1 MRPLRTAV
9 RTVLLTTLAAAGA
22 MVIAA
27 EPAMAH
33 TGRPSTGL
41 ADGFLHPIT
50 GPDHLLAML
59 AVGVVAALATSR
71 RGAFATPAAF
81 VGGML
86 IGGVAGVAD
95 VPLPG
100 AEALIVASV
109 LLLGVAIVS
118 AVRGAG
124 DWFLV
129 ALVVAGVAHGHAHGA
144 EAPVAANVAA
154 YVGGFVA
161 ATAFLHAAG
170 AAIGLTVRNHR
181 TLQIGLGAVT
191 IASGGLLV
199 A

>member
-9 RTVLLTTLAAAGA
+9 RTVLLTTLAATGA
-22 MVIAA
+22 IVLAA

-33 TGRPSTGL
+33 TGKASSGVV
-41 ADGFLHPIT
+41 DGFLHPLT

-59 AVGVVAALATSR
+59 AVGVVAALAASR
-71 RGAFATPAAF
+71 RGAWATPAAF
-81 VGGML
+81 LGGML
-86 IGGVAGVAD
+86 LGGVGGLVD
-95 VPLPG
+95 IPLPG
-100 AEALIVASV
+100 AEAMIVLSV
-109 LLLGVAIVS
+109 VLLGVAIAA

-124 DWFLV
+124 VWFLA
-129 ALVVAGVAHGHAHGA
+129 ALVVAGLAHGHAHGA
-144 EAPVAANVAA
+144 EAPDAANVVA

-181 TLQIGLGAVT
+181 ALQVGLGAMT
-191 IASGGLLV
+191 IAGGGLLV